1 MSIGGEQRT
10 VVADGEPT
18 YTAIYEIESPEVLV
32 GREWAAAV
40 ELGRWP
46 EQNRPSPD
54 PPPRGW

>member
-10 VVADGEPT
+10 VVADGEPA
-18 YTAIYEIESPEVLV
+18 YTATYEVKSPEVLV

-46 EQNRPSPD
+46 E
-54 PPPRGW
+54 